1 MNSDQQL
8 KVHISIQKGSSFPP
22 LLQCNSCCPPGKV
35 HCPFCTPTFFKPQIP
50 TRVRIHLQDHLR
62 RAVFI
67 GEYTIHRCSLECRN
81 RPHYHCLYC
90 KSTLLKKYDFTHH
103 LSACQESHM
112 LRAIRSSQ
120 LQTFMGIIVQT
131 GELNAPALTPGENDV
146 PAYDTK
152 NTDDSSGIIII
163 QDQDDQNGGE
173 GSSQSG
179 SPVISES
186 NQRDTAGMTKRST
199 DSPKNEQ
206 TVSTNSEKPQ
216 DCDEYYFMGL
226 LEMFKRLSPQKKAEV
241 SMKIER
247 LLFEAGFE

>member
-1 MNSDQQL
+1 
-8 KVHISIQKGSSFPP
+8 
-22 LLQCNSCCPPGKV
+22 
-35 HCPFCTPTFFKPQIP
+35 
-50 TRVRIHLQDHLR
+50 
-62 RAVFI
+62 
-67 GEYTIHRCSLECRN
+67 
-81 RPHYHCLYC
+81 
-90 KSTLLKKYDFTHH
+90 
-103 LSACQESHM
+103 
-112 LRAIRSSQ
+112 
-120 LQTFMGIIVQT
+120 MGIIVQT

-163 QDQDDQNGGE
+163 QDQDDQNSGE

-179 SPVISES
+179 SLVINES
-186 NQRDTAGMTKRST
+186 NQCDTAGITKRST
-199 DSPKNEQ
+199 EPDSPKNEQ

>member
-1 MNSDQQL
+1 
-8 KVHISIQKGSSFPP
+8 
-22 LLQCNSCCPPGKV
+22 
-35 HCPFCTPTFFKPQIP
+35 
-50 TRVRIHLQDHLR
+50 
-62 RAVFI
+62 
-67 GEYTIHRCSLECRN
+67 
-81 RPHYHCLYC
+81 
-90 KSTLLKKYDFTHH
+90 
-103 LSACQESHM
+103 
-112 LRAIRSSQ
+112 
-120 LQTFMGIIVQT
+120 MGIIVQT

-199 DSPKNEQ
+199 DS